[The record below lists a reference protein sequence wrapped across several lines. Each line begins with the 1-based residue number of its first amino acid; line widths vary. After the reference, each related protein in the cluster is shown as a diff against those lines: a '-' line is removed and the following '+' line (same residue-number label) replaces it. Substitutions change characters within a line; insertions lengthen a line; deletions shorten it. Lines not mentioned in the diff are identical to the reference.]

1 MRTLYRIV
9 YKDGT
14 HSAWT
19 RDYNWAKKN
28 ADFFKGRVEMK
39 TFRSIQDGRFYFNIK
54 TNICSFI
61 PPMFRTVLLKN

>member
-28 ADFFKGRVEMK
+28 ADFFKGKVEMK
-39 TFRSIQDGRFYFNIK
+39 TFRSI
-54 TNICSFI
+54 
-61 PPMFRTVLLKN
+61 